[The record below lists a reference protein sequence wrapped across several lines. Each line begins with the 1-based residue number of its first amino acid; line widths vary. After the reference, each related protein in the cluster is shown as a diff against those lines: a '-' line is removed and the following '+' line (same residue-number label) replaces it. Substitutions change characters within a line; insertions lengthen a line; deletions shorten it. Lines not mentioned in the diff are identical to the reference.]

1 MKTYTAIVT
10 ITLLS
15 MLTYG
20 QLRTGF
26 SVEEAKF
33 TIAMCNS
40 YNFIEQYG
48 NNSGI
53 VPSEFNLI
61 YTSDILSMDNKFEV
75 YENGEVG
82 VINYRGSTANV
93 FSWVENC
100 YSAMIPAKGTIKVND
115 SFHKYAFSVD
125 QKSAVHAGYALTIV
139 ILSDKIEE
147 QIKNLNKKGIYNI
160 IITGH
165 SQGGALATMT
175 RAYLENLSSG
185 KLSTKNN
192 YKTYAYAQPMCGN
205 LEFSEEYN
213 SKFSKNN
220 TSYFITNPKDPV
232 PYLPFNYE
240 EGKLVTKK
248 KVAGWLL
255 GESEFSL
262 RKLGKNAFIR
272 SFENLLTKYVKGS
285 NSLINKLV
293 SLKLGKVEMPEYV
306 ADINYYPTGTKKEIA
321 SFKYPRVEVDTK
333 GLTDKELGD
342 LVHEENGKW
351 YKKETKFFQHKPYNY
366 YVYVLK
372 EWDRDTYKNLDKTF
386 LYTDL

>member
-1 MKTYTAIVT
+1 MKTYITIVT
-10 ITLLS
+10 ALLS
-15 MLTYG
+15 VLSYG
-20 QLRTGF
+20 QLKTGF
-26 SVEEAKF
+26 SVTEAKF

-48 NNSGI
+48 SNASIAPAG
-53 VPSEFNLI
+53 FNLTH
-61 YTSDILSMDNKFEV
+61 TSDILSLDNKFEV
-75 YENGEVG
+75 YENGLIG
-82 VINYRGSTANV
+82 VINYRGSTANM

-100 YSAMIPAKGTIKVND
+100 YSAMVPAKGTIKVND
-115 SFHKYAFSVD
+115 TFHKYAFSENEN
-125 QKSAVHAGYALTIV
+125 SAVHAGYALTIV
-139 ILSDKIEE
+139 ILSSKIEE
-147 QIKNLNKKGIYNI
+147 QIKALNKKGIYNI

-175 RAYLENLSSG
+175 RAYLENLPTG
-185 KLSTKNN
+185 NLSVKNN

-213 SKFSKNN
+213 AKYSKNK

-272 SFENLLTKYVKGS
+272 SFESLLTKYVKGS

-306 ADINYYPTGTKKEIA
+306 ADINYYPTGTKKEIPA
-321 SFKYPRVEVDTK
+321 FKYPRVEVDITT
-333 GLTDKELGD
+333 LEEKELGD
-342 LVHEENGKW
+342 LVQEENGKW

-372 EWDRDTYKNLDKTF
+372 EWDRAAFKNLENTY
-386 LYTDL
+386 LYNDL

>member
-1 MKTYTAIVT
+1 MKTYINIIT
-10 ITLLS
+10 TLLS
-15 MLTYG
+15 VLTYG
-20 QLRTGF
+20 QLNTGF
-26 SVEEAKF
+26 DVGEVKF

-53 VPSEFNLI
+53 VPSEFKLI

-75 YENGEVG
+75 YENGVVG

-100 YSAMIPAKGTIKVND
+100 YSAMIPAKGIIKVND
-115 SFHKYAFSVD
+115 SSYKYAFSED
-125 QKSAVHAGYALTIV
+125 KNSAVHAGYALTIV
-139 ILSDKIEE
+139 ILSDKIVE
-147 QIKNLNKKGIYNI
+147 QIKNLNKKGIYDI

-175 RAYLENLSSG
+175 RGYLENIEKGILSV
-185 KLSTKNN
+185 KNN
-192 YKTYAYAQPMCGN
+192 YKTYSYAQPMCGN

-213 SKFSKNN
+213 KKFSKMK

-248 KVAGWLL
+248 KVAGWLF

-262 RKLGKNAFIR
+262 RQLGKDAFIR
-272 SFENLLTKYVKGS
+272 SFESLLTKYVKGS
-285 NSLINKLV
+285 NTLINKLV
-293 SLKLGKVEMPEYV
+293 SFKLGKVEMPEYV
-306 ADINYYPTGTKKEIA
+306 ADINYYPTGAKKELA
-321 SFKYPRVEVDTK
+321 SFKYPRVEVDST
-333 GLTDKELGD
+333 GLTEKELSD
-342 LVHEENGKW
+342 LVQEENGKW

-372 EWDRDTYKNLDKTF
+372 EWDRKTYKKLDKTF

>member
-1 MKTYTAIVT
+1 MKTYTAILVA
-10 ITLLS
+10 LLS

-20 QLRTGF
+20 QLKTGF
-26 SVEEAKF
+26 NVDEAKF

-53 VPSEFNLI
+53 APSGFNLI

-75 YENGEVG
+75 YENGRVG

-115 SFHKYAFSVD
+115 SFHKYSFSD
-125 QKSAVHAGYALTIV
+125 NQKSAVHAGYALTIV

-147 QIKNLNKKGIYNI
+147 QIKHLNKKGIYNI

-175 RAYLENLSSG
+175 RAYLENLPKG
-185 KLSTKNN
+185 NLSIKNA
-192 YKTYAYAQPMCGN
+192 YKTYSYAQPMCGN

-213 SKFSKNN
+213 RNFSENN

-262 RKLGKNAFIR
+262 RQLGKDAFIR
-272 SFENLLTKYVKGS
+272 SFESLLTKYVKGS

-306 ADINYYPTGTKKEIA
+306 ADINYYPTGTKKDIG
-321 SFKYPRVEVDTK
+321 SFKFPRVKVDVA
-333 GLTDKELGD
+333 GLTEKELSN
-342 LVHEENGKW
+342 LVQEKNGKW

-372 EWDRDTYKNLDKTF
+372 EWDKEGYRKLKDTYLF
-386 LYTDL
+386 TDL

>member
-1 MKTYTAIVT
+1 MKTYIAIVL
-10 ITLLS
+10 TLVS
-15 MLTYG
+15 ILTYG
-20 QLRTGF
+20 QLKTGF
-26 SVEEAKF
+26 SVDEAKF

-75 YENGEVG
+75 YENGAVG

-115 SFHKYAFSVD
+115 SFYKYSFSED
-125 QKSAVHAGYALTIV
+125 NKSAVHAGYALTIV
-139 ILSDKIEE
+139 ILSDTIEE
-147 QIKNLNKKGIYNI
+147 QILNLNKKGIYNI

-175 RAYLENLSSG
+175 RAYLENLSEN
-185 KLSTKNN
+185 KLSVKNM

-213 SKFSKNN
+213 RKFCLNN
-220 TSYFITNPKDPV
+220 SSYFITNPKDPV

-262 RKLGKNAFIR
+262 RQLGKDAFIR
-272 SFENLLTKYVKGS
+272 SFESLLTKYVKGS

-306 ADINYYPTGTKKEIA
+306 ADINYYPTGTKKEIS
-321 SFKYPRVEVDTK
+321 SFKFPKVEVDTTD
-333 GLTDKELGD
+333 LTEKELGD
-342 LVHEENGKW
+342 LVQEENRKW

-372 EWDRDTYKNLDKTF
+372 EWDRDAYKKLDKTF

>member
-1 MKTYTAIVT
+1 MF
-10 ITLLS
+10 
-15 MLTYG
+15 TYG

-26 SVEEAKF
+26 NVEEAKF

-53 VPSEFNLI
+53 VPSEFKLF

-75 YENGEVG
+75 YENGAVG
-82 VINYRGSTANV
+82 VINYRGSTANI

-100 YSAMIPAKGTIKVND
+100 YSAMIPAKGVIKMND
-115 SFHKYAFSVD
+115 SFHKYTFSVD

-147 QIKNLNKKGIYNI
+147 QIKDLNKKGIYNI

-175 RAYLENLSSG
+175 RAYLENLP
-185 KLSTKNN
+185 KDRLSVKNN
-192 YKTYAYAQPMCGN
+192 YKTYSYAQPMCGN

-213 SKFSKNN
+213 TKFSKNN

-272 SFENLLTKYVKGS
+272 SFESLLTKYVKGS
-285 NSLINKLV
+285 NALINKLV

-321 SFKYPRVEVDTK
+321 SFKYPRVEVDPISLNK
-333 GLTDKELGD
+333 KELGD
-342 LVHEENGKW
+342 LVQEENGKW

>member
-1 MKTYTAIVT
+1 MKI
-10 ITLLS
+10 IISLLLGMLTLLS
-15 MLTYG
+15 FG
-20 QLRTGF
+20 QLKTGF
-26 SVEEAKF
+26 DIEEAKY

-40 YNFIEQYG
+40 FNFLEQYG
-48 NNSGI
+48 SNEDI
-53 VPSEFNLI
+53 IPEEFNLLF
-61 YTSDILSMDNKFEV
+61 TSDILSMDNKFEV
-75 YENGEVG
+75 YENGTVG

-100 YSAMIPAKGTIKVND
+100 YSAMIPAKGKLKVND
-115 SFHKYAFSVD
+115 AFHSYAFSED
-125 QKSAVHAGYALTIV
+125 KKAAVHAGYALTIV
-139 ILSDKIEE
+139 ILSDKIK
-147 QIKNLNKKGIYNI
+147 QQVLALNNKGIYDI

-175 RAYLENLSSG
+175 RAYLENLPIG
-185 KLSTKNN
+185 GLSVKNK

-213 SKFSKNN
+213 KKFSKNG

-262 RKLGKNAFIR
+262 RQFGKNAFIR
-272 SFENLLTKYVKGS
+272 SFEKLLTKYVKGS

-306 ADINYYPTGTKKEIA
+306 ADINYYPTGAKKEITA
-321 SFKYPRVEVDTK
+321 FKYPRVEVDVT
-333 GLTDKELGD
+333 GLNENELSD
-342 LVHEENGKW
+342 LVQEENGKW
-351 YKKETKFFQHKPYNY
+351 YRKETKFFQHKPYNY

-372 EWDRDTYKNLDKTF
+372 EWDRTAYKKLNNTYL
-386 LYTDL
+386 LTDL